1 MRSCEPPLSSFKVS
15 KRGFQPYGYGS
26 PVEEKTGDRWSRRR
40 YSIRGIKLNGITGYL
55 VRSVEDAAQRALQ
68 LLADPD
74 LRCQPGENGHLH
86 VKQNF
91 VLTPARQGL
100 HAAHDRVGLPG
111 RRYCAIGLGIRS
123 AAQKPRCFF
132 WPENIDEH
140 TGTNLEPHELCE
152 SRDDSKMPQKVL
164 LVFVLNRGGV

>member
-1 MRSCEPPLSSFKVS
+1 M
-15 KRGFQPYGYGS
+15 
-26 PVEEKTGDRWSRRR
+26 
-40 YSIRGIKLNGITGYL
+40 
-55 VRSVEDAAQRALQ
+55 RSVEDAAQRALQ

-74 LRCQPGENGHLH
+74 LRCQLGENGHLH

-123 AAQKPRCFF
+123 ARAEAALF
-132 WPENIDEH
+132 
-140 TGTNLEPHELCE
+140 
-152 SRDDSKMPQKVL
+152 L
-164 LVFVLNRGGV
+164 LA